1 MEYTFLYV
9 FDKDARDALAKM
21 GFQLFQSDDRQN
33 IYVFLNSLALDA
45 NAAGVAFIES
55 DSLIM

>member
-33 IYVFLNSLALDA
+33 IYVFLNSLELDA
-45 NAAGVAFIES
+45 NAAGVEFLES
-55 DSLIM
+55 NSLIM

>member
-1 MEYTFLYV
+1 MPATLWRIWV
-9 FDKDARDALAKM
+9 FSYSK
-21 GFQLFQSDDRQN
+21 SDDRQN

-55 DSLIM
+55 DTLIM

>member
-1 MEYTFLYV
+1 MEYAFLYV
-9 FDKDARDALAKM
+9 FDKNARDVLADM
-21 GFQLFQSDDRQN
+21 GFQIFQSDDIHN